1 MRLLILL
8 IAALLIGC
16 ENNVQYITPT
26 DAVIISSKWS
36 PEKIEAIIAGG
47 EMWNTSVS
55 EVAKL
60 KFTISDQS
68 PQIVLDKSL
77 NEMCYTDFF
86 FDKKPVIT
94 CAENATDKLFAHE
107 LGHAMGLIDHNE
119 TNPYSIMAAIVM
131 PESFIDSDDQKNLI
145 TKWSSVK

>member
-8 IAALLIGC
+8 IAVMLVGC
-16 ENNVQYITPT
+16 GKNVQYITPT
-26 DAVIISSKWS
+26 DTIVISSKWS
-36 PEKIEAIIAGG
+36 AEKIEAIMAGG
-47 EMWNTSVS
+47 ELWNSSVS
-55 EVAKL
+55 EIAKV
-60 KFTISDQS
+60 KFVISDQN

-77 NEMCYTDFF
+77 NEMCYTDYF

-107 LGHAMGLIDHNE
+107 LGHAMGIIDHNE
-119 TNPYSIMAAIVM
+119 KNPDSIMAAIVM

-145 TKWSSVK
+145 TKWSAVK